1 MEAYLNRSIK
11 EVMTAFPAV
20 EKILDEYGI
29 GCGPCAVGSCLLKD
43 IVEIHNLP
51 EEDEIMLP
59 WMDKQISTPQVG
71 ELFARFNA
79 ADEPM
84 GSAPKKYAAF
94 IERLE
99 KQFTPKKGGTT

>member
-11 EVMTAFPAV
+11 EVMTQFPAV

-51 EEDEIMLP
+51 EEDEKDLM
-59 WMDKQISTPQVG
+59 
-71 ELFARFNA
+71 ARIA
-79 ADEPM
+79 QTIYP
-84 GSAPKKYAAF
+84 
-94 IERLE
+94 ERKE
-99 KQFTPKKGGTT
+99 KIPPRERKPETQKVFSYSPP